1 MQTAARPEEKIEPTL
16 KAISDNKFV
25 VEPLERGFGITLGNS
40 LRRVLLSALTGAAV
54 THVRIDGVLHEFAT
68 LPGVRE
74 DITEITL
81 NIKKLNLRLTTGT
94 KKVLRLEAAGPGV
107 VTPADIVMDPEAEIL
122 NPELKLGTLSK

>member
-1 MQTAARPEEKIEPTL
+1 MLDALMQTAARPEEKIEPTL

-81 NIKKLNLRLTTGT
+81 NIKKMNLAKRLLFE
-94 KKVLRLEAAGPGV
+94 K
-107 VTPADIVMDPEAEIL
+107 
-122 NPELKLGTLSK
+122 